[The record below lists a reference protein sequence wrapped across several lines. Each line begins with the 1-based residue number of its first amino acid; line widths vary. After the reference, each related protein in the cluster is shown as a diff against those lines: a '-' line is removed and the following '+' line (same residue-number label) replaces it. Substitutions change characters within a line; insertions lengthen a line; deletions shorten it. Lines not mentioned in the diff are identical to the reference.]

1 MGLNFFFY
9 LYSGSVKIFINYDT
23 LPKEIENYY
32 WSFENSYG
40 SETIFLPY
48 GFFNKILTNPPHPPP
63 PPIHLFFLEELH
75 QLNATFKKFFIAIQA
90 AKEASIT
97 FFIDYGET
105 KTAMLINGNAIA
117 KNINS

>member
-1 MGLNFFFY
+1 MIHCQKKLRIIIGPLKIHMAQK
-9 LYSGSVKIFINYDT
+9 LYSFLMVFLIK
-23 LPKEIENYY
+23 
-32 WSFENSYG
+32 
-40 SETIFLPY
+40 FLPTL
-48 GFFNKILTNPPHPPP
+48 LTPP